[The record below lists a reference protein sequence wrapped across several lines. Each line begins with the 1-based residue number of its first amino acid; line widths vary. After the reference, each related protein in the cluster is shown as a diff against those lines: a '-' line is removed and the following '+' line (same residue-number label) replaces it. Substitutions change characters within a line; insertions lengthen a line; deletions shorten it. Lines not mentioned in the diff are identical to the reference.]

1 MTGKMKFISTRSKAP
16 ELGFED
22 VIITGLASDG
32 GLYVP
37 AVWPQISAEQIRSFA
52 AQPYGDVAFEVM
64 SPFVDGAVDDEVF
77 RDIISASYATFNHPA
92 VVPLREMRPN
102 EWMLELFHGPTCAFK
117 DVALQVLSR
126 LIDHVLEKR
135 DRRATIVV
143 ATSGDTGGA
152 AIEAFKGAKRSD
164 VFVLHPHN
172 RVSDVQRRQMTT
184 APQDNVHNIALDGTF
199 DDCQNLL
206 KAMFNHP
213 SFRNKVKLSGVNSI
227 NWARIMAQ
235 IVYYFTSASS
245 LGAPDRGMRFCVPT
259 GNFGDVFAG
268 YAAGKMGLPIDRL
281 TIATNVNDILGRAL
295 KSGRYEVLGVVPT
308 TSPSM
313 DIQVSSNFERLL
325 FEAAG
330 RDGNSV
336 VAMMNSLSQSGAFT
350 IAPDALKYIARY
362 FDAVRTDE
370 DETLKTIAD
379 VYAASGQ
386 MIDPHSAV
394 ALAGARR
401 TPPCEAIPTIILS
414 TAHPAKFP
422 DAVQKATGTMPPV
435 PAQLS
440 ALFDHQERFSVLP
453 NDLETV
459 EGFIAA
465 NARAANN

>member
-1 MTGKMKFISTRSKAP
+1 MKFISTRENAP
-16 ELGFED
+16 ELDFED

-37 AVWPQISAEQIRSFA
+37 RTWPQISPDQIRSFA
-52 AQPYGDVAFEVM
+52 AMPYCDVAYEVM
-64 SPFVDGAVDDEVF
+64 SPFVGDTIEEAVF
-77 RDIISASYATFNHPA
+77 RDIIAASYTTFSHPA

-102 EWMLELFHGPTCAFK
+102 EWILELFHGPTFAFK
-117 DVALQVLSR
+117 DVALQVLGR

-135 DRRATIVV
+135 DKRATIVV

-152 AIEAFKGAKRSD
+152 AIEAFRGRERAD

-172 RVSDVQRRQMTT
+172 RVSEVQRRQMTT
-184 APQDNVHNIALDGTF
+184 ATEDNVHNIALEGTF

-206 KAMFNHP
+206 KAMFNHS
-213 SFRNKVKLSGVNSI
+213 SFRQSVQLSGVNSI

-245 LGAPDRGMRFCVPT
+245 LGAPDRRVRFCVPT

-268 YAAGKMGLPIDRL
+268 YAARKMGLPIDRL
-281 TIATNVNDILGRAL
+281 TIATNVNDILERTV
-295 KSGRYEVLGVVPT
+295 KTGRYEMLGVTPT

-325 FEAAG
+325 FDAVG
-330 RDGNSV
+330 RDGQSV
-336 VAMMNSLSQSGAFT
+336 VRMMNALSQSGAFT
-350 IAPDALKYIARY
+350 IEPEALKYIVSH

-370 DETLKTIAD
+370 EETLKTIAE
-379 VYAASGQ
+379 VYATSGA
-386 MIDPHSAV
+386 MIDPHTAV

-401 TPPCEAIPTIILS
+401 TLPSDALPNIILS

-422 DAVQKATGTMPPV
+422 DAVEKATGSKPPM

-440 ALFDHQERFSVLP
+440 TLFDMQERFNVLP
-453 NDLETV
+453 NDLNTV
-459 EGFIAA
+459 EGFIQA
-465 NARAANN
+465 NAKAHV

>member
-1 MTGKMKFISTRSKAP
+1 MKFISTRGNAP
-16 ELGFED
+16 ELDFED

-37 AVWPQISAEQIRSFA
+37 QTWPRLSPDQIRSYA
-52 AQPYGDVAFEVM
+52 AMPYCDVAYEVM
-64 SPFVDGAVDDEVF
+64 TPYVGDAIEEAVF
-77 RDIISASYATFNHPA
+77 RDIIADSYATFSHPA

-102 EWMLELFHGPTCAFK
+102 EWILELFHGPTFAFK
-117 DVALQVLSR
+117 DVALQVLGR

-135 DRRATIVV
+135 DKRATIVV

-152 AIEAFKGAKRSD
+152 AIEAFRGRERTD

-172 RVSDVQRRQMTT
+172 RVSEVQRRQMTT
-184 APQDNVHNIALDGTF
+184 AVEDNVHNIALEGTF

-213 SFRNKVKLSGVNSI
+213 SFRQSVKLSGVNSI

-245 LGAPDRGMRFCVPT
+245 LGAPERAVNFCVPT

-268 YAAGKMGLPIDRL
+268 YAAKKMGLPIDRL
-281 TIATNVNDILGRAL
+281 TIATNVNDILERAV
-295 KSGRYEVLGVVPT
+295 KTGRYEMLGVTPT

-325 FEAAG
+325 FDAVGQQGARVG
-330 RDGNSV
+330 H
-336 VAMMNSLSQSGAFT
+336 MMNLLSQSSAFT
-350 IAPDALKYIARY
+350 IDPEAMKYIVSH

-370 DETLKTIAD
+370 AETLKTIAE
-379 VYAASGQ
+379 VYATSGE
-386 MIDPHSAV
+386 MIDPHTAV

-401 TPPCEAIPTIILS
+401 TLPAGETPNIILS

-422 DAVQKATGTMPPV
+422 DAVEQATGSKPPM

-440 ALFDHQERFSVLP
+440 ALFDLTERFNVLP
-453 NDLETV
+453 NDLSTV
-459 EGFIAA
+459 EGFIQA
-465 NARAANN
+465 NARAHV